1 MKLKVSTG
9 LLNPI
14 TPNPNIPKLNDNTSA
29 YQKRLGATRND
40 AFMESVAKIFRR
52 RTT

>member
-14 TPNPNIPKLNDNTSA
+14 TPNPNIPKLNDNISA

-40 AFMESVAKIFRR
+40 AFMERVAKIFRR